1 MVGTRRCKYE
11 ISFVVYFVCCTVLNV
26 QPSHLC
32 DNMACFNAFAA
43 VYTACDLDEINDAII
58 SCKSISITTS
68 QSLSCA
74 YHYYTVCNGSVQL
87 YIAPVFI
94 LLTALFASIF

>member
-11 ISFVVYFVCCTVLNV
+11 ISFVMCFECCTVLMYSLLISVTTWPVSMRSIQSLN
-26 QPSHLC
+26 
-32 DNMACFNAFAA
+32 
-43 VYTACDLDEINDAII
+43 CDLDEINDAII

-74 YHYYTVCNGSVQL
+74 YHYYAVCNGSVKL

-94 LLTALFASIF
+94 HQSSEDSI